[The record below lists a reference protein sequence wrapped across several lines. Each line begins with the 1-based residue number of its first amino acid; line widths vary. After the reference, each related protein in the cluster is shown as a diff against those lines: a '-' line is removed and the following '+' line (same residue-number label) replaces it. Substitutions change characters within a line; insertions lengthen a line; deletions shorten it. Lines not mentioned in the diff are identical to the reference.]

1 MKQNILDDLKFRF
14 ETLQKSAD
22 EFSVKER
29 LSSAQAI
36 RDEITNDQELTNLC
50 NSNLEMA
57 RERTELLSSIKLF
70 IDKVIKDTSVDMP
83 FYAAVNE
90 EVKDFVK
97 AKNDLL
103 KLVDSELDSSLDED
117 TKKYLTAMPEW
128 NTHLETLKAVK
139 RDCSEGRFT
148 IMLMGEY
155 QSGKTTT
162 IEALCDGHHIGKIG
176 DGNATTAIP
185 MSISYSNSGDSYVN
199 ITWKTNDEL
208 KSIISHLGGYI
219 EGFRI
224 EEIDNPESRR
234 AWMEKIDSLREARE
248 VQAENI
254 RLLAIMSIT
263 LKYYGTKEI
272 EECKT
277 KEYSISDIPQLS
289 SFPVNF
295 DSRWS
300 DRGASGFSINEVLF
314 AFINKIVCCIPSS
327 TLQELNC
334 EVFDCPGLFHDQ
346 YDTNVTVQLMAQV
359 NTIVFI
365 LPYHKKM
372 GDSVIGALQKIK
384 KDYSDV
390 RRKLFIVQNVSRQLD
405 NAFVDA
411 NISKVKEIFGD
422 DIDVLCYD
430 ANLAY
435 LGKIDRLIAGNLLT
449 EDDRINFCKPVEVY
463 NPINKSKTE
472 RIFKD
477 VDEAMQYKLQ
487 GYIDIDK
494 NDIITES
501 GFKDLISSIR
511 LFINNNKA
519 YSLIFSDGINKMHNE
534 LFFLKSEIRRRH
546 IEPYMLNTKDIKEKY
561 DNRRSGITSFM
572 EYAQEQF
579 NAIFKNDE
587 DQSLSKILTNA
598 IHKKLFTEGFYEDV
612 AKSIATIMYENKFE
626 LAKKAIGSKGAGLIN
641 KLSDKFKLSDK
652 LNSAVKFD
660 EDALNKYITPL
671 VKNMISDKVK
681 NKIKYWNTIVSN
693 NEDTTFNEYFNPQM
707 RSLELNL
714 QNKWI
719 ELFGSDSEFRDVMNR
734 FISIPRS
741 ITGFNLRDQANDYA
755 IMPVNGTETIS
766 VALDS
771 IMNTITT
778 VTLGITAAITTL
790 IVAGTSNPV
799 GWVIIIAAGLG
810 AIIIPTAGKQKLK
823 EEFLNEMEKE
833 IINSF
838 KEKNFDEII
847 HDKLVKT
854 SVSGY
859 LNNYLTQLEKQK
871 DNMSIIID
879 NEREVALNTPN
890 NEREGNC
897 FNAVAS
903 IDLINARLKG
913 YSNFKKAHS
922 TDEHD

>member
-1 MKQNILDDLKFRF
+1 MPQKIIEDLKLRF
-14 ETLQKSAD
+14 ETLNQSS
-22 EFSVKER
+22 ELFSVKER
-29 LSSAQAI
+29 LTSAQTI

-50 NSNLEMA
+50 TSNLEMA

-70 IDKVIKDTSVDMP
+70 IDKVIKETSVDAP
-83 FYAAVNE
+83 FYAADNE
-90 EVKDFVK
+90 EVKDFVE

-128 NTHLETLKAVK
+128 KTHLETLKAVK

-162 IEALCDGHHIGKIG
+162 IDALCDGHHIGKIG
-176 DGNATTAIP
+176 NGIATTAIP
-185 MSISYSNSGDSYVN
+185 MSISYSNSQDSYVN
-199 ITWKTNDEL
+199 ISWKTNDEL

-219 EGFRI
+219 EGFSI
-224 EEIDNPESRR
+224 EEIDKPESRR

-248 VQAENI
+248 FQAENNK
-254 RLLAIMSIT
+254 LLAIMSIT

-277 KEYSISDIPQLS
+277 KGYSISDVPQLS

-295 DSRWS
+295 VSRWS
-300 DRGASGFSINEVLF
+300 NRGASGFSIDEVLF
-314 AFINKIVCCIPSS
+314 AFINQIVCCIPSS

-372 GDSVIGALQKIK
+372 GELVSGALKKIK
-384 KDYSDV
+384 NDFSDV

-405 NAFVDA
+405 NAFVGE
-411 NISKVKEIFGD
+411 NISEVKKIFD
-422 DIDVLCYD
+422 EDKDVLCYD

-435 LGKIDRLIAGNLLT
+435 LGKVDRLIAEDLLT
-449 EDDRINFCKPVEVY
+449 EDDRNNFCKPVLVY
-463 NPINKSKTE
+463 DLIRRIQRE
-472 RIFKD
+472 RRFNT
-477 VDEAMQYKLQ
+477 VDEAMQYKLK

-501 GFKDLISSIR
+501 GFEDLIKSLR
-511 LFINNNKA
+511 LFIKNNKA
-519 YSLIFSDGINKMHNE
+519 YSLIFSDGINKMYNE

-546 IEPYMLNTKDIKEKY
+546 IDPYMLNTEDITQKY
-561 DNRRSGITSFM
+561 NNRRLGITSFM

-587 DQSLSKILTNA
+587 DQSLSKKLTNA

-660 EDALNKYITPL
+660 EDALNKFITPL
-671 VKNMISDKVK
+671 VKNKIRDQVE

-714 QNKWI
+714 QNKWL

-766 VALDS
+766 VALEGL
-771 IMNTITT
+771 MQTIAT
-778 VTLGITAAITTL
+778 VILGITTAITAL

-799 GWVIIIAAGLG
+799 GWVIMISAGIGTIL
-810 AIIIPTAGKQKLK
+810 IPTAGKQKLK
-823 EEFLNEMEKE
+823 EEFLNAMEEK
-833 IINSF
+833 IIKSF
-838 KEKNFDEII
+838 KDNQFDEII
-847 HDKLVKT
+847 HNKLVKT

-879 NEREVALNTPN
+879 NEEEVALNTPN

-922 TDEHD
+922 IDEHD